1 MRNILSTFICGA
13 FSSIALAVLQDAI
26 QTIIVWLL
34 VMFAVVC
41 CDLFAGVS
49 KSLKTGEHIST
60 SKAVRNTMSK
70 LVVYFSFVL
79 MVALLDTATEHEY
92 HIAKWACLLICVI
105 EMGSIISNIL
115 KPHGIDLSLRRVL
128 AVFISKSATG
138 LSVDEAETIFKNDGV
153 STDAPKSANGG
164 GDDEVSTREERT
176 R

>member
-49 KSLKTGEHIST
+49 KSLKMGEHIST

-128 AVFISKSATG
+128 AVFISKSTAG
-138 LSVDEAETIFKNDGV
+138 LSVGEAEAIFKDDGA
-153 STDAPKSANGG
+153 STDAPQPTDGGG
-164 GDDEVSTREERT
+164 GDEAPSHEGKTR
-176 R
+176 